1 MTNDNTEATNR
12 RMFIQRS
19 AGAGTVAALSGLP
32 IVQAAGGVGQSEDE
46 NWGLT
51 GDKLGMQPPAER
63 GRTAQK
69 KSRTI
74 TMARE
79 NVSFSEVVGVLE
91 NTLVAGEGLVPRR
104 LLPPPDRGSRVRFGH
119 GQDVGPPAAA
129 PQRRINCIGY

>member
-1 MTNDNTEATNR
+1 MLNSRADLSHCYGRCASGVQVAGQYPEVANKHYLTVTEDHFQ
-12 RMFIQRS
+12 M
-19 AGAGTVAALSGLP
+19 
-32 IVQAAGGVGQSEDE
+32 AAGGVGQSEDE

-79 NVSFSEVVGVLE
+79 NVSFSEVVGILK
-91 NTLVAGEGLVPRR
+91 NTLVAEEGLE
-104 LLPPPDRGSRVRFGH
+104 LLVRFRGKTYVLTKA
-119 GQDVGPPAAA
+119 GDQLGIISEKA
-129 PQRRINCIGY
+129 RS